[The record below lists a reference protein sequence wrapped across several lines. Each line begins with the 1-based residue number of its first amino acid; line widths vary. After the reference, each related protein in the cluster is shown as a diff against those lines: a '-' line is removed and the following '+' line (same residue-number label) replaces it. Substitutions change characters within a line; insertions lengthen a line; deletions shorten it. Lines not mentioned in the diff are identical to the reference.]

1 MSSLLAWT
9 DLRVNWLTRLL
20 WQQVRCRVTRA
31 QARYGTDG
39 DEMRMS
45 DADERSVVIPG
56 LHSGSEY
63 TCSVKANTGAG
74 YGPATMKTFFTLPP
88 GQSSRAWACNGVN
101 KCPLSKTVTVM
112 NVGQYY

>member
-1 MSSLLAWT
+1 M
-9 DLRVNWLTRLL
+9 
-20 WQQVRCRVTRA
+20 TRA

-101 KCPLSKTVTVM
+101 KCSLSKTVTVM